1 MAKFQHKLPHGKNS
15 INLLTIGNFRREQK
29 RRQVSFDNSD
39 EGGDY
44 DDEGGVDD
52 DAGVGGDMRC
62 VQYIKLLL
70 PHQMLFRKFA

>member
-1 MAKFQHKLPHGKNS
+1 MTLKRQHVN
-15 INLLTIGNFRREQK
+15 
-29 RRQVSFDNSD
+29 VDNSD